1 MMKKIAGE
9 FTVELQP
16 QEDTTEVGRMLLAKE
31 FSGSLSGVCA
41 GQMLSIRGQRPGSA
55 GYVAME
61 VFNGTLNGLTGSFA
75 MQHTGTMNRGQQ
87 SLVINVVP
95 DSGTDNLKGLTGVM
109 HIRIE
114 DGKHY
119 YDFDYRLDPETT

>member
-1 MMKKIAGE
+1 MKKITGE

-16 QEDTTEVGRMLLAKE
+16 QQDTTEVGRMVLSKA
-31 FSGSLSGVCA
+31 FSGSLSGSSA

-61 VFNGTLNGLTGSFA
+61 VFNGSLNGLTGSFA
-75 MQHTGTMNRGQQ
+75 MQHMGTMNRGQQ

-95 DSGTDNLKGLTGVM
+95 DSGTDSLKGLTGAM
-109 HIRIE
+109 QIRIE

-119 YDFDYRLDPETT
+119 YDFDYQLVPEAT